1 MPFLD
6 IHIHKQE
13 DKYVVNVTENKIT
26 MESFVSGLDI
36 YIYLK
41 FCANISTNISSLF
54 DFFNIIFF
62 YEH

>member
-36 YIYLK
+36 YFLYVFCK
-41 FCANISTNISSLF
+41 FACLLFIKIENIDYVSL
-54 DFFNIIFF
+54 
-62 YEH
+62 